1 MVAQGMSSKNFCAT
15 AKTAE
20 FQSESTR
27 LLTTN
32 GREEEPH
39 PLVAGVPRHVH
50 NLVHGVL
57 GRHGREQDAPDVPG
71 AKRHK
76 MRPAAAIGA
85 GRRRWGMGE
94 RGSRGGRLTPTSSS
108 SCSHRPRSSDA
119 PPTLR
124 GSEGPSAAAR
134 PSCRSPT
141 RSACDQSCR
150 EPGGAGGWAGAMVC
164 PRGVR
169 KRAARHTTCGRG
181 EGAYRLWEA
190 V

>member
-1 MVAQGMSSKNFCAT
+1 
-15 AKTAE
+15 
-20 FQSESTR
+20 
-27 LLTTN
+27 
-32 GREEEPH
+32 
-39 PLVAGVPRHVH
+39 
-50 NLVHGVL
+50 
-57 GRHGREQDAPDVPG
+57 
-71 AKRHK
+71 
-76 MRPAAAIGA
+76 MRPAAAVGA

-150 EPGGAGGWAGAMVC
+150 EPGGVGGWAGAVAC
-164 PRGVR
+164 RVGCATRGLTTTVR
-169 KRAARHTTCGRG
+169 SGIGRRTGSGRHFRAASAPFSGSADSGCVDRSPALADSPPSAAGGAKRRG
-181 EGAYRLWEA
+181 LRAGPAARGPATASEA
-190 V
+190 WTAAGPRWRC